1 MERVRQSESGGV
13 VTVETVTETR
23 TSPGDPRFLSI
34 VTDTAYKML
43 VLAGFV
49 SDGQGGR
56 ATVGAGDESDGED
69 DTVAIVEVGTREQA
83 AAVAGK
89 RFCRLGVVEGAV
101 VGRGDESGEGAA
113 GGDESG

>member
-1 MERVRQSESGGV
+1 
-13 VTVETVTETR
+13 
-23 TSPGDPRFLSI
+23 L

-56 ATVGAGDESDGED
+56 AAVGAADESDGED
-69 DTVAIVEVGTREQA
+69 DTVAIVEVGDRAQA

-89 RFCRLGVVEGAV
+89 RYCRLGVVEGTV
-101 VGRGDESGEGAA
+101 VGRAESSDEVTVEAADGGESA
-113 GGDESG
+113 